1 MRVYTSRTYIISS
14 GDSMS
19 VEKAVAFEKSLN
31 SGPAEGKN
39 YRFIE
44 LPRARKV
51 GQSYV
56 SSVWTTILS
65 FRTAFRLL
73 ALEPLKHDGRESWDL
88 LLVNGPGTCVV
99 AAVAVMLPRVSRYT
113 WVPAPAYRSWLVTIP
128 TQFLGL
134 YSPRVVYV
142 ESWARV
148 KSLSLSGK
156 ILRRV
161 ADKFVVQWD
170 EVDRCAPAWNSRSG
184 ETPPD
189 GKAKKTD
196 LGEYHG
202 WLIWKAGKRLG

>member
-1 MRVYTSRTYIISS
+1 MDVHRCTGGHTSEALQLLSALDMQVYTPRTYIISS

-31 SGPAEGKN
+31 TGPAEGKN

-44 LPRARKV
+44 LPRARRV

-99 AAVAVMLPRVSRYT
+99 AAVAVVLPRVSRYT
-113 WVPAPAYRSWLVTIP
+113 WVPAPAYRS
-128 TQFLGL
+128 
-134 YSPRVVYV
+134 
-142 ESWARV
+142 
-148 KSLSLSGK
+148 
-156 ILRRV
+156 
-161 ADKFVVQWD
+161 
-170 EVDRCAPAWNSRSG
+170 
-184 ETPPD
+184 
-189 GKAKKTD
+189 
-196 LGEYHG
+196 
-202 WLIWKAGKRLG
+202 